1 MDQEKVITLPRLY
14 TDQNLKE
21 GLAVPL
27 DRKQAH
33 YLGNVL
39 RLQDGASVRL
49 FNGRDGEWLA
59 ALETPSKKNLAAAPL
74 QQIKA
79 QPSASSQIHL
89 LFAPIKK
96 HRMDILIEKS
106 VELGVTDL
114 HPVLTDRTEVRKLN
128 TDRLHAQIIE
138 SAEQCERL
146 EIPALHPLEKLDQKL
161 ARWNKSQKILWGDER
176 GSGTPLHSVS
186 TQDWAF
192 LIGPVGGFT
201 AEEAGRLRNLPFI
214 QPISLGPQIYRVE
227 TAAILC
233 LSRTVLCAN
242 QPFLP

>member
-21 GLAVPL
+21 GLAIPL

-49 FNGRDGEWLA
+49 FNGQDGEWLA
-59 ALETPSKKNLAAAPL
+59 TLESPSKKNFAAAPVR
-74 QQIKA
+74 QIKA
-79 QPSASSQIHL
+79 QPSNTTQIHL

-114 HPVLTDRTEVRKLN
+114 HPVLTDRTEIRKLN
-128 TDRLHAQIIE
+128 TERLHTQIIE

-176 GSGTPLHSVS
+176 GNGTSLGHISEES
-186 TQDWAF
+186 WAF

-201 AEEAGRLRNLPFI
+201 AEEAERFRALPFI

-233 LSRTVLCAN
+233 LSRALLCEA
-242 QPFLP
+242 

>member
-1 MDQEKVITLPRLY
+1 MDQEKVITLPRLH

-39 RLQDGASVRL
+39 RLHGGAFVRL

-59 ALETPSKKNLAAAPL
+59 TLETPSKKTFAAVPVR
-74 QQIKA
+74 QVKA
-79 QPSASSQIHL
+79 QPSRKAQIHL

-128 TDRLHAQIIE
+128 TERLHAQIIE

-146 EIPALHPLEKLDQKL
+146 EIPSLYPLEKLDQKL

-176 GSGTPLHSVS
+176 GNGAPLGHISEEH
-186 TQDWAF
+186 WAF

-201 AEEAGRLRNLPFI
+201 AQEAERLRNI
-214 QPISLGPQIYRVE
+214 SVVQPISLGPQIYRVE

-233 LSRTVLCAN
+233 LSRTVLCIK
-242 QPFLP
+242 